1 MSDAMSEA
9 PISHKHTI
17 NLKKTRRFSGILK
30 CLAKSDRLIPKIK
43 VTVSEGEIFED
54 KEQFFIAPSKF
65 KNTFENIAKRN
76 SIVDK
81 NENLSENLN
90 IETQV
95 SSQNDIEV
103 VDYPDSSDFS
113 EDE

>member
-1 MSDAMSEA
+1 MFSE
-9 PISHKHTI
+9 I
-17 NLKKTRRFSGILK
+17 
-30 CLAKSDRLIPKIK
+30 DRLIPKIK

-65 KNTFENIAKRN
+65 KNTFENVAKRN